1 MKQHRWIPLLLLLVT
16 LGVFWEVPHQQFTV
30 WDEATHITGNQYY
43 DPVTLPNVL
52 YFWRHDYFGMYI
64 PVTYTAWAL
73 IARFARTVPVEG
85 GGLALNPHLFHAAN
99 LLVHLLNVLLVY
111 ALLRRL
117 VGRPWAAGAGAL
129 LFALHPLQVE
139 PVAWVAGMKDLLS
152 AFFSLLA
159 LWLYLVHGS
168 ARRPAYLLATVA
180 YLLALLAKPS
190 GVVVPLMAF
199 ALDRWVLGRPRRESL
214 RALAPW
220 LALALPLAIVA
231 GREQDAEQ
239 AAFIPAAWLRPFVA
253 GDALAF
259 YLGKLL
265 WPVGL
270 CADYGRTPERVL
282 GSAWGYLTWMAPA
295 ALAVLLWWQRR
306 RLPVLVGAGVA
317 FAAGLLPVL
326 GLVPFAFQRHSTVAD
341 RYAYLALLAPALVLA
356 WALSRAR
363 TAVGPAL
370 TVLAL
375 CLLAGASAFQ
385 TLPWYGDETLW
396 PATLARNP
404 ESWTAHHN
412 LALTLQRQG
421 KEEDA
426 RAHYGAALRLR
437 PDAPETLVNLGYLA
451 ELRGDAAGARAH
463 YDEAIRHQPDY
474 PAARVNL
481 AALLT
486 RLGQY
491 EEAISHCR
499 HALRVQPDF
508 TDAHLN
514 LAVALDA
521 RGESSAAIP
530 HAQAAARLQ
539 PRNAKIH
546 YTLGNV
552 LLNAGREAEAVH
564 SFRRA
569 LALRPEYTEARVNLA
584 VTLGKL
590 GQTEESIR
598 EYEHVLRLEPAFGQ
612 VRYNLGLLLE
622 EQGRWAEAAEQYR
635 AVLREAPGFT
645 GVRLRLA
652 QVLER
657 LGQTAEAAALRR
669 SVPGK
674 GMEKTGEPATHAR

>member
-1 MKQHRWIPLLLLLVT
+1 
-16 LGVFWEVPHQQFTV
+16 
-30 WDEATHITGNQYY
+30 
-43 DPVTLPNVL
+43 
-52 YFWRHDYFGMYI
+52 
-64 PVTYTAWAL
+64 
-73 IARFARTVPVEG
+73 
-85 GGLALNPHLFHAAN
+85 
-99 LLVHLLNVLLVY
+99 
-111 ALLRRL
+111 
-117 VGRPWAAGAGAL
+117 
-129 LFALHPLQVE
+129 
-139 PVAWVAGMKDLLS
+139 
-152 AFFSLLA
+152 
-159 LWLYLVHGS
+159 
-168 ARRPAYLLATVA
+168 
-180 YLLALLAKPS
+180 
-190 GVVVPLMAF
+190 MAF
-199 ALDRWVLGRPRRESL
+199 ALDRWCWPVEARAC
-214 RALAPW
+214 ALAPGW
-220 LALALPLAIVA
+220 RCPAA
-231 GREQDAEQ
+231 GDRGWAEQDAEQ
-239 AAFIPAAWLRPFVA
+239 AAFIRRRLRPSWPVMP
-253 GDALAF
+253 GVLP
-259 YLGKLL
+259 GKLL

-270 CADYGRTPERVL
+270 APTTGAPRARKF
-282 GSAWGYLTWMAPA
+282 GSAWGYSPDGAHSYVLPVAAPA
-295 ALAVLLWWQRR
+295 PAGSQ
-306 RLPVLVGAGVA
+306 GAGVA

-326 GLVPFAFQRHSTVAD
+326 GLVPFASDTHVAD
-341 RYAYLALLAPALVLA
+341 RYAYLAPLAPALVLA
-356 WALSRAR
+356 WAPSRAHR
-363 TAVGPAL
+363 GGPAL

-375 CLLAGASAFQ
+375 CLLAGASAFRRCRVM
-385 TLPWYGDETLW
+385 
-396 PATLARNP
+396 ATNAAGRWRATRKLDGAPQPRADAATP
-404 ESWTAHHN
+404 G
-412 LALTLQRQG
+412 Q
-421 KEEDA
+421 EEDA

-622 EQGRWAEAAEQYR
+622 EQGRWAEAVEQYR